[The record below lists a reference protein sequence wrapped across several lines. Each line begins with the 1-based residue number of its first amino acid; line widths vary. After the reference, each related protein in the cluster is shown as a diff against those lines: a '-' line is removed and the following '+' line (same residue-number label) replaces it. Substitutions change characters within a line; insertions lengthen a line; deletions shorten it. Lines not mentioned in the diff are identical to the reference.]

1 MQRPAGPGPKRSAHT
16 STASDARRDPVETP
30 RAAGDRFAS
39 RDAPVSEFFY
49 RALIEQTSDIISV
62 VDADGIF
69 LYVSPS
75 HQRLIGYEPAEMLGR
90 NSFDFVHPDDIEWLA
105 ARFRIATQAAQ
116 QTKSGPF
123 RVRHKDGSWRTF
135 ESIGTNLFD
144 DPSIGGLLVNARD
157 VTDRIRL
164 EEEVAEQR
172 RQLAD
177 RLAELRLLYRTA
189 PVGLAV
195 LDTQVRYVQVN
206 DRLAAMNG
214 IPPAEHVGRLPRDII
229 GTLGEPLEAI
239 CRHVIE
245 TGEPTQAMEVHG
257 STPAAPG
264 VEKDWLVHYHRLEDA
279 AGSPIGLSAVIEE
292 ITALKDAERA
302 IQRSRE
308 ELEVRVRDRTAEL
321 VSVNQ
326 ALRAEIAERERVD
339 ASLRRSEERYR
350 HLVENIN
357 EVIFTLDPHGVVTYV
372 SPSIERATGG
382 YAPAEVLGRSFIEF
396 VHPDDAPELLQSFQ
410 RLLEGETEPSEYRVF
425 GKDGSVR
432 WLRTASQTVLEDGH
446 VVAVQ
451 GVLTDVTAR
460 RRAEMDARQQ
470 REALAHVQRVTTA
483 GEMTAE
489 IAHQIN
495 QPLAAIVNFAAG
507 LATRL
512 RDGKVQPDAMRE
524 VAERIAAE
532 ARRAGEVISRLRAF
546 LRKGESTLRDCDLNL
561 VVTRVYGLLEDDF
574 RRETVDAHLL
584 LDRRLPMLQL
594 DAILIEQVLLNL
606 LRNALEALTPL
617 RADARRLDVAT
628 SLADARAC
636 VTVTDSGIGLPP
648 GGEGNIFEAF
658 YTTKP
663 EGLGLG
669 LSVSRSIIKAVGGQL
684 WAESNPGGGAT
695 VGFSLPLASAA
706 RI

>member
-1 MQRPAGPGPKRSAHT
+1 
-16 STASDARRDPVETP
+16 
-30 RAAGDRFAS
+30 
-39 RDAPVSEFFY
+39 
-49 RALIEQTSDIISV
+49 
-62 VDADGIF
+62 
-69 LYVSPS
+69 
-75 HQRLIGYEPAEMLGR
+75 
-90 NSFDFVHPDDIEWLA
+90 
-105 ARFRIATQAAQ
+105 
-116 QTKSGPF
+116 
-123 RVRHKDGSWRTF
+123 
-135 ESIGTNLFD
+135 
-144 DPSIGGLLVNARD
+144 
-157 VTDRIRL
+157 
-164 EEEVAEQR
+164 
-172 RQLAD
+172 
-177 RLAELRLLYRTA
+177 
-189 PVGLAV
+189 
-195 LDTQVRYVQVN
+195 
-206 DRLAAMNG
+206 
-214 IPPAEHVGRLPRDII
+214 
-229 GTLGEPLEAI
+229 
-239 CRHVIE
+239 
-245 TGEPTQAMEVHG
+245 
-257 STPAAPG
+257 
-264 VEKDWLVHYHRLEDA
+264 
-279 AGSPIGLSAVIEE
+279 
-292 ITALKDAERA
+292 
-302 IQRSRE
+302 
-308 ELEVRVRDRTAEL
+308 
-321 VSVNQ
+321 
-326 ALRAEIAERERVD
+326 
-339 ASLRRSEERYR
+339 
-350 HLVENIN
+350 
-357 EVIFTLDPHGVVTYV
+357 
-372 SPSIERATGG
+372 
-382 YAPAEVLGRSFIEF
+382 
-396 VHPDDAPELLQSFQ
+396 
-410 RLLEGETEPSEYRVF
+410 
-425 GKDGSVR
+425 
-432 WLRTASQTVLEDGH
+432 
-446 VVAVQ
+446 
-451 GVLTDVTAR
+451 
-460 RRAEMDARQQ
+460 
-470 REALAHVQRVTTA
+470 VQRVTTA